1 VSLSLSKG
9 AFVGIDKLRP
19 EPVEG
24 RRAEPVEGLS
34 PHDRVQSLSIFLP
47 SLASTYHLAPN

>member
-1 VSLSLSKG
+1 MSLRCALSLSKG
-9 AFVGIDKLRP
+9 ASAGFDRRRP

-24 RRAEPVEGLS
+24 CS
-34 PHDRVQSLSIFLP
+34 PHDRAQSLSIFLP